1 MKLIEEIEDWEVAC
15 VSTSA
20 SVADVIRA
28 IDSVGTQLI
37 MVRDEKSQLHGIV
50 SNGDLRRAALK
61 TVSIKENVRQI
72 MNTEP
77 LVAKNNQ
84 SKAEIHSLLISK
96 GVGQCP
102 IINED
107 GTLIGLYSL
116 GHVKQLDVITN
127 PMLIMAGGK
136 GSRLYPLTKEI
147 PKPLLMLHG
156 KPILEHIIIK
166 AKAQGFRKFLISI
179 NYLGY
184 KIQEFFKDGSEW
196 GVEIKY
202 IVEDKPL
209 GTIGGLGL
217 LELKPTESFIVTNG
231 DIIGDINY
239 REILNFHL
247 KKSAYLTMCV
257 KKHVLQ
263 NPFGVV
269 EIEGA
274 QIVGFEEKPIF
285 ESYIN
290 AGVYVLS
297 PQAANNIGK
306 NMFVNTPD
314 LFSNKNAEGM
324 FMAAYTISGNWLD
337 IGTPA
342 DWHKAQEIYN
352 D

>member
-1 MKLIEEIEDWEVAC
+1 MLSLQKKKN
-15 VSTSA
+15 
-20 SVADVIRA
+20 R
-28 IDSVGTQLI
+28 
-37 MVRDEKSQLHGIV
+37 LHGIV
-50 SNGDLRRAALK
+50 SNGDLRKAVLNL
-61 TVSIKENVRQI
+61 VSVKENVRQI
-72 MNTEP
+72 MNAEP

-84 SKAEIHSLLISK
+84 SKAEIHSLLVSK

-102 IINED
+102 IVNEE
-107 GTLIGLYSL
+107 GTLVGLYNL
-116 GHVKQLDVITN
+116 GRVKQLGAITN

-136 GSRLYPLTKEI
+136 GSRLYPLTKEM
-147 PKPLLMLHG
+147 PKPLLLLNG

-184 KIQEFFKDGSEW
+184 KIQEFFKDGGEW
-196 GVEIKY
+196 GVKIEY

-217 LELKPTESFIVTNG
+217 LDSKPTEAFIVTNG

-239 REILNFHL
+239 REILRFHL
-247 KKSAYLTMCV
+247 NNSAYLTMCV
-257 KKHVLQ
+257 KRHVLQ

-269 EIEGA
+269 EVEGER
-274 QIVGFEEKPIF
+274 IVGFEEKPIF
-285 ESYIN
+285 KSYVN
-290 AGVYVLS
+290 TGVYVLS
-297 PQAANNIGK
+297 PQAAQKIGK

-314 LFSNKNAEGM
+314 LFSDKNAEGKL
-324 FMAAYTISGNWLD
+324 MAAYTISGNWLD